1 MKMEY
6 GSFTT
11 PFELVHKE
19 KPDLMVLFKLFS
31 LAAVC
36 RECVGDDH
44 LGKFDSQSV
53 PMIAIGHCPNSNGLQ
68 FYNPVNNTFVILL
81 YPPLIINYNS
91 MRQVVQGLDFA
102 ISQVL
107 SFSI

>member
-68 FYNPVNNTFVILL
+68 FYNPVNNTFVSSIDYKLQFHET
-81 YPPLIINYNS
+81 S
-91 MRQVVQGLDFA
+91 GARFGLCYQPGTF
-102 ISQVL
+102 I
-107 SFSI
+107 